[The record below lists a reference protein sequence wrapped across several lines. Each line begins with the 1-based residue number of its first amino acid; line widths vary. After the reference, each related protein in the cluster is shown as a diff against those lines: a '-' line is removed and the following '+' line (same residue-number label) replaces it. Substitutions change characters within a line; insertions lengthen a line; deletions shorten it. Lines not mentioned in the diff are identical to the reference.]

1 MQREL
6 AAQAEK
12 LNRAIRT
19 NASVAQNQAEH
30 QQKMKKLTA
39 RYQALQERY
48 QALTEEIQG
57 KDSRRAGLNS
67 FLRQLKKLPETV
79 TAPDAIT
86 LHVLIERITVNADR
100 SVVIQFRDGTE
111 MVERL

>member
-1 MQREL
+1 M
-6 AAQAEK
+6 
-12 LNRAIRT
+12 AI
-19 NASVAQNQAEH
+19 
-30 QQKMKKLTA
+30 
-39 RYQALQERY
+39 RY

-57 KDSRRAGLNS
+57 KDSRRAVLNS

>member
-1 MQREL
+1 
-6 AAQAEK
+6 
-12 LNRAIRT
+12 
-19 NASVAQNQAEH
+19 
-30 QQKMKKLTA
+30 MKKLTA

-67 FLRQLKKLPETV
+67 FLRQLKKLPETI